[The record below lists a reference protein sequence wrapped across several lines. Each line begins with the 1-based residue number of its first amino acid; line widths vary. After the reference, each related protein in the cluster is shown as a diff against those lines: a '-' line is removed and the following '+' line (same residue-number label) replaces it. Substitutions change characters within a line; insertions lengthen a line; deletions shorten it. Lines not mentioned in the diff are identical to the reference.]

1 MGDPGAA
8 LAEVLTPV
16 LGTAATRG
24 HQATPAPGSAG
35 PADRKSSSQLSRAQ
49 FPSASQHSS
58 SLRIHSSLF
67 AQKHTVWLW
76 IAFYY
81 KPTLAWIYRA
91 VSRDAALMSSD
102 TQSSSK

>member
-24 HQATPAPGSAG
+24 RRAAPALGSAG
-35 PADRKSSSQLSRAQ
+35 PTDCKSSSQLSRAR

-58 SLRIHSSLF
+58 SLRIRSSLF
-67 AQKHTVWLW
+67 AQKHTVWL
-76 IAFYY
+76 
-81 KPTLAWIYRA
+81 
-91 VSRDAALMSSD
+91 
-102 TQSSSK
+102 